1 MSIEEGIQLEKR
13 FFMRF
18 LKEKNARNYYFNEL
32 KRKNDA
38 LLYIRGYN
46 AKPSE
51 DLDRI
56 LRKHFHSCQRII
68 DVSLTWDMTKQ
79 GFSFYSRLNGEYS
92 CIHGDGPL
100 ILRNIKNNG
109 YSN

>member
-1 MSIEEGIQLEKR
+1 MSVEEGIQLEKR

-18 LKEKNARNYYFNEL
+18 LKEKNARNYYFNDL
-32 KRKNDA
+32 KRKNDD
-38 LLYIRGYN
+38 LFKIRGYL

-51 DLDRI
+51 DFDRL
-56 LRKHFHSCQRII
+56 LRKCFNTCERII

-79 GFSFYSRLNGEYS
+79 GFSFYSKLNSEYKWV
-92 CIHGDGPL
+92 HGSGPL